1 MNFYCVVSLKQ
12 NKALN
17 SGSYLV
23 HDQKDVRQWPIEE
36 WIKIFVCQ
44 VVWWGQVLDVCQF
57 WLRGQGRV
65 YTWCWLPV
73 HPGLII
79 VALKNWSLRLTL
91 IIWIG
96 FCSIFDSRAETESQI
111 CYIYISIESHIWEL
125 DVLNVHIIESHFWEL
140 DLLYQSYF
148 NAVVKF
154 GILLL
159 NISSYLILYYPH

>member
-1 MNFYCVVSLKQ
+1 M
-12 NKALN
+12 
-17 SGSYLV
+17 
-23 HDQKDVRQWPIEE
+23 
-36 WIKIFVCQ
+36 
-44 VVWWGQVLDVCQF
+44 VWWDQVLDICQF

-65 YTWCWLPV
+65 YTWCWLPI

-79 VALKNWSLRLTL
+79 VALKNWSLTLTL

-96 FCSIFDSRAETESQI
+96 FCSIFDSRAVTESQI

-125 DVLNVHIIESHFWEL
+125 DVSNVHIIESHFWEL
-140 DLLYQSYF
+140 NLLYQSYF

-159 NISSYLILYYPH
+159 NISSYLILYYSHWKVYIITISDCSFYYLKTLNSTTIRRNFYHGQTLDIAVNPR